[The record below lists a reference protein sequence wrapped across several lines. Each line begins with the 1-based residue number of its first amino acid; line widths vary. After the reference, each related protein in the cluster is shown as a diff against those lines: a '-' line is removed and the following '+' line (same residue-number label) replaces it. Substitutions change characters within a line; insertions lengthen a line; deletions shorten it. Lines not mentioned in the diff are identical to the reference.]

1 MDLFGSLKWID
12 SYGGPFLLLEV
23 GLLDQWRGVHV
34 KNSEILESDYDRACK
49 IEDYVGLVS
58 VGSDFGIVLGGE
70 PLMTVWYS
78 PEPNTGL
85 IVRWVYAEN
94 EASVIAAL
102 AHWQNLEWEKTE
114 LKVHLR
120 DGKLVLFDAAC
131 EGIDLPY
138 KIEIE
143 IPAGDYQIEA
153 CHYKPDAET
162 YLLLHR
168 FVQF

>member
-1 MDLFGSLKWID
+1 MNLFGELKWID
-12 SYGGPFLLLEV
+12 SYGGPFLLLEEQF
-23 GLLDQWRGVHV
+23 LDKWRGVHV
-34 KNSEILESDYDRACK
+34 KDSRVLESDYDRACN

-58 VGSDFGIVLGGE
+58 VGSDFGIVLGDE

-94 EASVIAAL
+94 EASVIASL
-102 AHWQNLEWEKTE
+102 ANRQNVEWEKTE
-114 LKVHLR
+114 LKVQLW
-120 DGKLVLFDAAC
+120 DGELVLFDAAC
-131 EGIDLPY
+131 EGIDLPDKI
-138 KIEIE
+138 KIEIS
-143 IPAGDYQIEA
+143 AGDYQIET
-153 CHYKPDAET
+153 CHYKPNAET